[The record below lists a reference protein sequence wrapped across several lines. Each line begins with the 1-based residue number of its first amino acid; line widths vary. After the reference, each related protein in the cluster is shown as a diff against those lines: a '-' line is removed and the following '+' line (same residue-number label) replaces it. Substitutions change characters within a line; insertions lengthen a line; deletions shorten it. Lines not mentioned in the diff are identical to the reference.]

1 MISRPAWLTSRQER
15 RGANSRRGGETAE
28 VSSLP
33 SLRWSVVV
41 AAPGGQAKEQW
52 GDTWF
57 ARDLV
62 TSLRSLGQRA
72 RVVTRSGAES
82 PERDEDDVVLV
93 LRGLRRVQPRRSSGT
108 TWLLWVISHPDL
120 VGKEEAASFD
130 AVFAASSNW
139 ARGRELGAEPLLQA
153 TNPSRFN
160 PAAAPAESG
169 ARVLF
174 VGSSRGEMRPIVR
187 DALEA
192 GVDVTLYGVGW
203 QELIDPA
210 CIAGEFLPNDELPAA
225 YASATVVLNDHWA
238 DMAKQGFLSNRLF
251 DAAATGTRV
260 LSDEAV
266 GLQDILG
273 DVVRTY
279 RSVEELREILVDP
292 AAAFPSHEVR
302 LQAAQRIA
310 RDESFDARAAV
321 LVNRVLA
328 MRGLA

>member
-1 MISRPAWLTSRQER
+1 MISRPAWLSPRQER
-15 RGANSRRGGETAE
+15 GRARRSDGGATNGLSRA
-28 VSSLP
+28 P

-41 AAPGGQAKEQW
+41 AAPGGPAKEQW

-62 TSLRSLGQRA
+62 ESLRALGQKA
-72 RVVTRSGAES
+72 RVITRSGAES

-93 LRGLRRVQPRRSSGT
+93 LRGLRKVQPRRNGRT

-120 VGKEEAASFD
+120 VEEEEATSFD
-130 AVFAASSNW
+130 AVFAASSHW
-139 ARGRELGAEPLLQA
+139 TRGRSWGAVPLLQA
-153 TNPSRFN
+153 TNPNRFN
-160 PAAAPAESG
+160 PAAAPADSG

-174 VGSSRGEMRPIVR
+174 VGSSRGAMRPIVR
-187 DALEA
+187 DAHEA
-192 GVDVTLYGVGW
+192 GVDVTLFGVGW
-203 QELIDPA
+203 QEFIDPA
-210 CIAGEFLPNDELPAA
+210 RIAGEFLPNDELPAA

-238 DMAKQGFLSNRLF
+238 DMASQGFLSNRLF

-260 LSDEAV
+260 VSDEAV
-266 GLQDILG
+266 GLHEVFG

-279 RSVEELREILVDP
+279 RSVDELREILADP
-292 AAAFPSHEVR
+292 ADSFPSREVR
-302 LQAAQRIA
+302 LMAAERIA
-310 RDESFDARAAV
+310 REEGFDARAAL